1 MHRTRA
7 AAALLLL
14 VAARA
19 LTPLSSHHLAA
30 EHAKNVRRHETD
42 LADSAK
48 RWGAPIP
55 VTGDDDASW
64 RAVAAPRTVL
74 AAPSVMP
81 RAVARRIK
89 SEADARFSEQTSMSR
104 FSMTEDLRDCH
115 ADELPRTKSWL
126 RAFVASK
133 RFTGALRVPEALNAT
148 SLAIYDAL
156 IVKYAPDLA
165 RDRAAS
171 GQPVHRDFSTLTL
184 NIALSD
190 ARDFIGGGTRFEG
203 PGDVTLTPENAG
215 DAVAHAGRTR
225 HAGAATT
232 EGERYVLVCF
242 LASTAPDH
250 ARLALARAMDL
261 RRAGKYARAVRAA
274 RSALP
279 TDAVDA
285 AELHKI
291 AGLSLRGLAD
301 ASARRRPRLAEAL
314 ADAAA
319 AHLSEAASLAPYDVA
334 ALHSVASLALARAS
348 SGEDFRAAAELCR
361 AALRAARTDVERAY
375 PAHDLA
381 LADAE
386 AERLSVAVA
395 R

>member
-1 MHRTRA
+1 MRSAT
-7 AAALLLL
+7 LLLIT
-14 VAARA
+14 AAQA
-19 LTPLSSHHLAA
+19 LTPLSTHQRAA
-30 EHAKNVRRHETD
+30 EHAKNVQRHETD
-42 LADSAK
+42 LADSAT
-48 RWGAPIP
+48 RWGAPITVP
-55 VTGDDDASW
+55 GDGDASW

-89 SEADARFSEQTSMSR
+89 READALFSRQTSMSR

-115 ADELPRTKSWL
+115 ADELPRTKLWL

-203 PGDVTLTPENAG
+203 PGDVTLTPVRAG

-242 LASTAPDH
+242 LASVKPDH

-274 RSALP
+274 RSRLRDEGHGWPRRWPTPRRRTSRKRQAWRPTTSPRCTASRRWRSRALRREKTSGP
-279 TDAVDA
+279 PRSCA
-285 AELHKI
+285 
-291 AGLSLRGLAD
+291 
-301 ASARRRPRLAEAL
+301 ARRCVRRGRTWRGRTRRTTSPSRTRRP
-314 ADAAA
+314 
-319 AHLSEAASLAPYDVA
+319 
-334 ALHSVASLALARAS
+334 
-348 SGEDFRAAAELCR
+348 SGCPWRWRDD
-361 AALRAARTDVERAY
+361 TSGGD
-375 PAHDLA
+375 
-381 LADAE
+381 
-386 AERLSVAVA
+386 
-395 R
+395 